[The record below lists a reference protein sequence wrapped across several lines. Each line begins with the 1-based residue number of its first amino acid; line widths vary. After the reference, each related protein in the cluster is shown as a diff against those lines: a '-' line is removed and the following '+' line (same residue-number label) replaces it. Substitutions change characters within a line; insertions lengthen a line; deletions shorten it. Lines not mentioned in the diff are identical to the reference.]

1 MLNLEEIRKEID
13 EIDSQ
18 LLPLLMKRM
27 ECSKKVAEYK
37 CQAGIPVLNT
47 ARENEILDRVGENAG
62 NFGGAARVVFSTIMN
77 ASRALQH
84 EMLGNGSALRE
95 EINAALKTE
104 TTTDKPVIACQGVPG
119 SFSSAA
125 ARILFS
131 GAEIRFYE
139 RFEDVFQAVHNG
151 EAEYGIIPVENSS
164 AGSVHEAY
172 DLIIKYKL
180 HIAAALDLPVSHCL
194 LGIKGS
200 RPENIKEVRSHP
212 QGLLQCNEFIQ
223 KHGLTAISAL
233 NTAVAAETVSQL
245 NNPEIAAIAS
255 RESAGLYSLDI
266 LEENIQT
273 AKSNATR
280 FIAISKKMK
289 ITQNADKI
297 SVLFSLPHTTGSL
310 YSTLSRF
317 AVRGLN
323 LTKIESRPIQD
334 SNFQYYF
341 YLDFTGSVRNE
352 ETVNL
357 LCALH
362 DELPDFAFLGNF
374 PEYMQSPR
382 TTD

>member
-1 MLNLEEIRKEID
+1 MLNLEEIRKNID

-27 ECSKKVAEYK
+27 ECSKQVAEYK
-37 CQAGIPVLNT
+37 CRAGIPVLNA
-47 ARENEILDRVGENAG
+47 ARENEILDRVGKNAG
-62 NFGGAARVVFSTIMN
+62 EFGGAAKVVYSTIMN

-84 EMLGNGSALRE
+84 EMLGDGCALRK
-95 EINAALKTE
+95 EINAALNTSQLP
-104 TTTDKPVIACQGVPG
+104 TKPVIACQGVPG
-119 SFSSAA
+119 AYSSAA

-139 RFEDVFQAVHNG
+139 RFENVFQAVHEG
-151 EAEYGIIPVENSS
+151 EADYGIIPVENSS

-172 DLIIKYKL
+172 DLVIKYKL
-180 HIAAALDLPVSHCL
+180 YIAAALDLPVSHCL
-194 LGIKGS
+194 LGVNGS
-200 RPENIKEVRSHP
+200 STKNIKEVRSHP

-233 NTAVAAETVSQL
+233 NTAVAAETVSAL

-255 RESAGLYSLDI
+255 RESAGLYNLNI
-266 LEENIQT
+266 LEESVQT
-273 AKSNATR
+273 AKNNSTR
-280 FIAISKKMK
+280 FIAISKQMK
-289 ITQNADKI
+289 ITENADKI

-323 LTKIESRPIQD
+323 LTKIESRPIQG

-341 YLDFTGSVRNE
+341 YLDFTGNVRDE

-374 PEYMQSPR
+374 PEYTS
-382 TTD
+382 DF